1 MRATAAG
8 EMLDNRLVRIEDATI
23 VAASFDAPIARITVR
38 FTADIAAVTRDAEAT
53 LIAGSLDDAVEARD
67 VWTFSR
73 NVQSADPD
81 WLLDETDE
89 G

>member
-1 MRATAAG
+1 MRF
-8 EMLDNRLVRIEDATI
+8 
-23 VAASFDAPIARITVR
+23 S
-38 FTADIAAVTRDAEAT
+38 ADIAAVTRDKDGNV
-53 LIAGSLDDAVEARD
+53 IAGSLDDAIESND

-73 NVQSADPD
+73 DLSSAGPD